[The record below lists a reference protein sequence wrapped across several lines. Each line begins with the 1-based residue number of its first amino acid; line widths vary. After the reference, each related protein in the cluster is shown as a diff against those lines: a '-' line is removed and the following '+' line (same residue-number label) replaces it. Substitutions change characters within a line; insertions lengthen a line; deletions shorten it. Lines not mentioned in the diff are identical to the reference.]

1 MPLAALEIPFF
12 IKGFLIGLVVAAP
25 LGPIGIICLQRTV
38 SKGYLLGLFSGLGIS
53 TADAIYSALATLG
66 VTAIS
71 SFLVSQEL
79 WLKIIGGIVVC
90 GLGIR
95 IYRQAGSQK
104 MSESANHKNC
114 FGAYF
119 SALILTLMNPALIF
133 SFVAIF
139 ASLGIVYTRTSHFS
153 TLLLVVGVFSGSAIW
168 WVFLSG
174 MAHQL
179 KTRFTD
185 SLIKKINYI
194 SGVLIAGFGLL
205 MIGSAI
211 FIK

>member
-1 MPLAALEIPFF
+1 MLPAALEIPFF

-25 LGPIGIICLQRTV
+25 LGPIGIICLQRTL

-53 TADAIYSALATLG
+53 TADAIYSALATFG

-71 SFLVSQEL
+71 SFLISQEL
-79 WLKIIGGIVVC
+79 WLKIIGGSVVC

-95 IYRQAGSQK
+95 IYRQAGTQK
-104 MSESANHKNC
+104 MPGAVNHKSC
-114 FGAYF
+114 CGAYF

-139 ASLGIVYTRTSHFS
+139 VSLGIVYTRANHYS
-153 TLLLVVGVFSGSAIW
+153 TLLLVMGVFSGSAIW

-174 MAHQL
+174 MARQL
-179 KTRFTD
+179 KTKFTD
-185 SLIKKINYI
+185 SFIKKINYI

-205 MIGSAI
+205 MIGSTI